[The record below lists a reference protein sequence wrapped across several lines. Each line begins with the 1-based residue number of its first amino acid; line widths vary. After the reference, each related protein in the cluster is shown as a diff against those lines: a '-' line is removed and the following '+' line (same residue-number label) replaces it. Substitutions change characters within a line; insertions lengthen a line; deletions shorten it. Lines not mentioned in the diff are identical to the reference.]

1 MSRAGNSCLKISIG
15 AHVEEKLF
23 QLTQKAHSNIHSCH
37 RAGEL
42 SPRICWCFKYEDYMG
57 LLRKLAMSCKNSY
70 GVEVGKN
77 MLEKWLIA
85 QEWLLLYAYV
95 LR

>member
-1 MSRAGNSCLKISIG
+1 
-15 AHVEEKLF
+15 
-23 QLTQKAHSNIHSCH
+23 
-37 RAGEL
+37 
-42 SPRICWCFKYEDYMG
+42 MG